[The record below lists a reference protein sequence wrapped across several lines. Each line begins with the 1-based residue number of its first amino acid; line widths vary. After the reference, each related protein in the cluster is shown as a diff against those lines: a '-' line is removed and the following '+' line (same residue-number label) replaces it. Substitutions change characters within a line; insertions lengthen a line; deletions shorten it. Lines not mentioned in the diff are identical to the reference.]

1 MITII
6 CRNFVCTIF
15 FPFRLKVCIPSNYVL
30 IHCYFVIINML
41 LVGSLSLNII
51 TSRLLVNIISPY
63 FDIIIL
69 MCIQTSKVLDSAI
82 MT

>member
-1 MITII
+1 
-6 CRNFVCTIF
+6 
-15 FPFRLKVCIPSNYVL
+15 VL